1 MNQKKEISDLALCA
15 YLSTLGYKLTSTPT
29 NSYGNRTI
37 FIFKASP
44 KMEKDIL
51 DFYNRIAKV
60 DPLSFIETYRNL
72 KGLTH

>member
-37 FIFKASP
+37 FIFEASQ
-44 KMEKDIL
+44 KMETDIL
-51 DFYNRIAKV
+51 NFYNRTARI
-60 DPLSFIETYRNL
+60 DPLAFIETFRNL
-72 KGLTH
+72 KALTR